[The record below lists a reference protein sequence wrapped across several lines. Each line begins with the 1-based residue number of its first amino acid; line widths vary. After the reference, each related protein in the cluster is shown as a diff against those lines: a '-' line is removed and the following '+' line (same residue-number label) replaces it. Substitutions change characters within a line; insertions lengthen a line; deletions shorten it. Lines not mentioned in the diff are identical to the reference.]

1 MHAACKGGAES
12 ENLPKH
18 TPHYA
23 HKRCGTHAPHTHAH
37 VHAHTHAL
45 GQDME
50 EMESAAVVHLSPAAV
65 MRSDEYRR
73 HWLEAA
79 PLSLFRHFAARP
91 GAGGRDGVERIDVK
105 ETLEGFGGVSG
116 PSSHFGAYVR
126 QNIR

>member
-37 VHAHTHAL
+37 VHAHTPAL

-65 MRSDEYRR
+65 VRSEEYCDQWVR
-73 HWLEAA
+73 AV
-79 PLSLFRHFAARP
+79 PLAQFRHFGARP
-91 GAGGRDGVERIDVK
+91 GAGARDTGDGIGIK
-105 ETLEGFGGVSG
+105 ETPERSG
-116 PSSHFGAYVR
+116 DVARVSSHFGAYVR